1 MVLERAGAGERGRLL
16 PGPIVGGTLSGRW
29 VLKLLGRIVVHG
41 DPRESWTS
49 LQSPAT
55 AYPGLSEGRARARA
69 SREFAGA
76 LRPSRT
82 SRLPPPGVSPGLSGP
97 ARLSR
102 AYADETSV
110 ASGVRRA
117 HRLGPS
123 V

>member
-1 MVLERAGAGERGRLL
+1 MGI
-16 PGPIVGGTLSGRW
+16 PGG
-29 VLKLLGRIVVHG
+29 
-41 DPRESWTS
+41 
-49 LQSPAT
+49 
-55 AYPGLSEGRARARA
+55 PGLPFRAQRGVPGAESEGRARA